1 MKFSLDVIHYRLM
14 IENLRKEAK
23 VGRYKISY
31 YQKGRGKA
39 LLLLHSLLNTA
50 YSFRHV
56 YEALSVKHKV
66 IMPDLLGCGYSSKPE
81 DFDYTLK
88 SYAEYLKQL
97 LEHLKVK
104 KCAIGG
110 VSGSGAIALQF
121 AVMFP
126 EMVERIVL
134 VDALGLPA
142 VRKGVSRGGLP
153 VRGNVNN
160 KEIVMRLYLSQF
172 HNPDVVTDEEREHIA
187 ELAVAESVP
196 ECTNKIIQANGDFG
210 VQGLEKLK
218 IPTLVVWGE
227 RDPVLPKVL
236 AENFTNVLP
245 DSRFVMIPES
255 GHLPHE
261 ESPEDFNTVVLDF
274 LKGGIPKAG

>member
-1 MKFSLDVIHYRLM
+1 MM
-14 IENLRKEAK
+14 ENLRKEAK

-39 LLLLHSLLNTA
+39 LLLLHSLLNTS

-56 YEALSVKHKV
+56 YQALSVKFKI
-66 IMPDLLGCGYSSKPE
+66 IMPDLLGCGHSSKPE

-88 SYAEYLKQL
+88 SYAEYLKQF

-126 EMVERIVL
+126 DMVESIIL
-134 VDALGLPA
+134 VDALGLPT
-142 VRKGVSRGGLP
+142 VRRGVSRSGLP

-160 KEIVMRLYLSQF
+160 KDIVMRLYLSQF
-172 HNPDVVTDEEREHIA
+172 HNPDVVTAEEREHIA
-187 ELAVAESVP
+187 ELAVSQSVP
-196 ECTNKIIQANGDFG
+196 ECTHKIIQANGDFG
-210 VQGLEKLK
+210 VQGLENLK
-218 IPTLVVWGE
+218 IPTLVIWGE

-245 DSRFVMIPES
+245 DSRYVMIPES
-255 GHLPHE
+255 GHLPQE

>member
-1 MKFSLDVIHYRLM
+1 M
-14 IENLRKEAK
+14 ENLRKEAK
-23 VGRYKISY
+23 LGRYKISY
-31 YQKGRGKA
+31 FQKGKGKA

-56 YEALSVKHKV
+56 YKALSVNHKV
-66 IMPDLLGCGYSSKPE
+66 IMPDLLGCGYSSKPD

-88 SYAEYLKQL
+88 SYAEYLKKL
-97 LEHLKVK
+97 LDSLKVK

-126 EMVERIVL
+126 DVVEKIVL
-134 VDALGLPA
+134 IDALGLPA
-142 VRKGVSRGGLP
+142 GSKGASRGGLP

-160 KEIVMRLYLSQF
+160 KEIVLRLYLSQF
-172 HNPDVVTDEEREHIA
+172 HNPDVVTAEEREHIA
-187 ELAVAESVP
+187 ELAVSQSVP

-210 VQGLEKLK
+210 VEDLEKIK
-218 IPTLVVWGE
+218 ASTLVIWGE
-227 RDPVLPKVL
+227 RDPVLPKIM

-245 DSRFVMIPES
+245 DSRYVMIPDS
-255 GHLPHE
+255 GHLPQE